1 MESLLS
7 NVELLNNPDP
17 RVACALLLDTSGSM
31 SENGKIDALNSALQ
45 KFKTELANDSV
56 AKRRVE
62 VCVITFNDMAT
73 QICDFSTVDK
83 FAPPTLVAG
92 GTTAM
97 GAAVLMGLDVILQ
110 RTAMYD
116 SNGLSR
122 YKPWLFLL
130 TDGDPTDDIT
140 QATDEA
146 QRRAKEVVFFGIGIG
161 AGANQ
166 QVLKQLSPTRAILMD
181 GLKFSDLFLWLTQ
194 SLIKVGNSRPGEQLK
209 LDSPP
214 GLFI

>member
-1 MESLLS
+1 MESSLS

-17 RVACALLLDTSGSM
+17 RVACVLLLDTSGSM
-31 SENGKIDALNSALQ
+31 SENGKIDALNLALQ
-45 KFKTELANDSV
+45 QFKTELADDSV

-62 VCVITFNDMAT
+62 VCVIEFNDVAT
-73 QICDFSTVDK
+73 CVSDFSTVDN
-83 FAPPTLVAG
+83 FTPPTLVAG

-97 GAAVLMGLDVILQ
+97 GAAVLMGLNTIRQ
-110 RTAMYD
+110 RTAMYEN
-116 SNGLSR
+116 NGLSS

-140 QATDEA
+140 QATEEA
-146 QRRAKEVVFFGIGIG
+146 QRAAGEVVFFGVGVG

-181 GLKFSDLFLWLTQ
+181 GLKFSELFVWLTK
-194 SLIKVGNSRPGEQLK
+194 SLTKVGNSRPGEQLK

-214 GLFI
+214 GLWI